1 MEYRS
6 WGHIP
11 TVKPLAVQPAW
22 RPSKLVDVSQGARSV
37 LAYGNGRS
45 YGDSCFNSKGLLI
58 DTRALDKLIL
68 FDRETGTLRA
78 EPGITFSEILAIIVP
93 NGWFLPVT
101 PGTSFVTLG
110 GAIANDV
117 HGKNHHCDGTFGRFV
132 ERLSLLRSDG
142 STYEC
147 SATSNTDLF
156 NATIGGIGLTGL
168 IVDATIKLMP
178 IKNRYLDVQVDTF
191 VGLDEFVQ
199 LSESRVKSHRYSVAW
214 LDCAA
219 RGEKFA
225 RGVHLCANHAES
237 SELKINTGDTSTQD
251 SPMPRLKIPFNFPS
265 KALNRISVSAFNS
278 LYFHKHLRLDG
289 KRIQQHFSPFFYP
302 LDSIGQ
308 WNRIY
313 GASGFHQYQFV
324 VPLDELSVMERI
336 LKRIVDAGMGSF
348 LAVLKIFGN
357 IPSPGMLSFPREGIC
372 LALDFADR
380 GARTVTLINAIDAEV
395 REAGGAAYPAKD
407 RLMSQLSFAAYYPT
421 LDQFSALV
429 DPGFQSDFW
438 RRVHG

>member
-156 NATIGGIGLTGL
+156 NATVYFRGSFTLHALRTTIGDDNFFRLLNVYVEEFGGANAETRDFTSLAEDISGQDLE
-168 IVDATIKLMP
+168 A
-178 IKNRYLDVQVDTF
+178 F
-191 VGLDEFVQ
+191 FDE
-199 LSESRVKSHRYSVAW
+199 W
-214 LDCAA
+214 L
-219 RGEKFA
+219 
-225 RGVHLCANHAES
+225 
-237 SELKINTGDTSTQD
+237 
-251 SPMPRLKIPFNFPS
+251 
-265 KALNRISVSAFNS
+265 
-278 LYFHKHLRLDG
+278 
-289 KRIQQHFSPFFYP
+289 FSPGVPP
-302 LDSIGQ
+302 L
-308 WNRIY
+308 
-313 GASGFHQYQFV
+313 
-324 VPLDELSVMERI
+324 
-336 LKRIVDAGMGSF
+336 
-348 LAVLKIFGN
+348 
-357 IPSPGMLSFPREGIC
+357 PS
-372 LALDFADR
+372 
-380 GARTVTLINAIDAEV
+380 
-395 REAGGAAYPAKD
+395 
-407 RLMSQLSFAAYYPT
+407 
-421 LDQFSALV
+421 
-429 DPGFQSDFW
+429 
-438 RRVHG
+438 